1 MWRVNRKADRRRIQA
16 AYVASIVAGAREGF
30 AGRSRRRVRDDFH
43 ERIATMLRWALAF
56 FVLALIAG
64 VLGFGGL
71 GGDLAYIAKVLV
83 FVFLVL
89 FVVSLIFGRSG
100 PPAV

>member
-1 MWRVNRKADRRRIQA
+1 
-16 AYVASIVAGAREGF
+16 
-30 AGRSRRRVRDDFH
+30 
-43 ERIATMLRWALAF
+43 MLRWALAF

-89 FVVSLIFGRSG
+89 FIVSLIFGRSG